1 MAVFCTAMAGATLGF
16 LWFNAAPALI
26 YMGDTGSLPLGSLL
40 GYVAVV
46 TKQELVLILIGGVFV
61 MEALSVILQVGWF
74 KASGGR
80 RVFLCAP
87 LHHHF
92 QFGGMPETRITTR
105 FWIVS
110 VLLAAAGLASVVAA

>member
-1 MAVFCTAMAGATLGF
+1 
-16 LWFNAAPALI
+16 
-26 YMGDTGSLPLGSLL
+26 
-40 GYVAVV
+40 V